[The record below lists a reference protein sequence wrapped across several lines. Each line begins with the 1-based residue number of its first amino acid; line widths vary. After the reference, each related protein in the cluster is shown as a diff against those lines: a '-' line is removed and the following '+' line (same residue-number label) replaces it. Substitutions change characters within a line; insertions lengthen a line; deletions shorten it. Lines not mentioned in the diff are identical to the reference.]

1 MSGIFGSLFG
11 GGKRKASQPA
21 DASGRAAAMSS
32 RTGPGPSSWT
42 GPPPRDPKEW
52 RGPHNPTRSRGTKTD
67 ADADASG
74 PPRSVMDLTRD
85 EAPPSS
91 SPRAAR
97 AAAREERRASR
108 RDRRTEAENT
118 DDAEAANAHPQED
131 PVLEECPHGTVQGV
145 PDTDTV
151 VDEDGDEANDF
162 LYADPPPPSFAGF
175 VDLTLEDRVANDDD
189 DDDDDDETSSAGVIR
204 ASPTMRCAGCRAD
217 VRGRPDVAAASWRV
231 DPGVGRWRGRCAGGG
246 GRGGRRRPC
255 AVVLCGACLGERATR
270 ALTAATRALTTGNDG
285 DEKSAPGDGDGG
297 GVGGGVPAIACPT
310 GCGGRLVDAP
320 VAEAGDPDVY
330 NAWAAAATDALLG
343 VGPKGRGDTGGG
355 TASKGTASNRA
366 HPGTSSSSSF
376 ARCPNPACGVAI
388 EKVPPRRNP
397 DGDLELVAERIPG
410 TARWMSREALEH
422 RAAKLF
428 RCGAC
433 GTDFCGDCDAMPYH
447 VGFASCAAAAAAAKA
462 PRCRYCR
469 ERITPGAS
477 ALDFYYF
484 GGGGG
489 DEESAPGDLDGDG
502 RGNDAVL
509 APAGKSGDMSVRELR
524 RACGAA
530 DTSWCVDKKELRG
543 VFRIAGGVCRA
554 GECQSRLEG
563 SCTKTLSCGHP
574 CGGVRGEAT
583 CLPCLRCAPP
593 GPGDAGATRE
603 GKSRP
608 PTADDPCAICYVDP
622 LGAAPAI
629 LLGCGHVVHRQCA
642 IDKIRAGWP
651 GPAISFNHLR
661 CPLCGASGGEAE
673 EVGSA
678 QFPVMR
684 HGSLDEEIRPVLA
697 LRDVVMRRGRRRLLA
712 EGNVAELRPGGEWE
726 GRPGELA
733 LQRFNYYKCG
743 RCGEPYFGGLR
754 ECGGEPGGGG
764 GDANGDAELMCGGC
778 SATVSGLSGACA
790 KHGRD
795 ELQFKCRFCC
805 SPAVFFCFG
814 STHFCER
821 CHVTRPD
828 FKPQPPPK
836 TCTKA
841 TCPLG
846 VDHPPHGQEFC
857 LGCALCRATDT
868 GY

>member
-1 MSGIFGSLFG
+1 M
-11 GGKRKASQPA
+11 P
-21 DASGRAAAMSS
+21 D
-32 RTGPGPSSWT
+32 
-42 GPPPRDPKEW
+42 
-52 RGPHNPTRSRGTKTD
+52 
-67 ADADASG
+67 
-74 PPRSVMDLTRD
+74 
-85 EAPPSS
+85 
-91 SPRAAR
+91 
-97 AAAREERRASR
+97 
-108 RDRRTEAENT
+108 
-118 DDAEAANAHPQED
+118 
-131 PVLEECPHGTVQGV
+131 GV
-145 PDTDTV
+145 
-151 VDEDGDEANDF
+151 
-162 LYADPPPPSFAGF
+162 
-175 VDLTLEDRVANDDD
+175 R
-189 DDDDDDETSSAGVIR
+189 
-204 ASPTMRCAGCRAD
+204 
-217 VRGRPDVAAASWRV
+217 
-231 DPGVGRWRGRCAGGG
+231 
-246 GRGGRRRPC
+246 
-255 AVVLCGACLGERATR
+255 
-270 ALTAATRALTTGNDG
+270 
-285 DEKSAPGDGDGG
+285 
-297 GVGGGVPAIACPT
+297 
-310 GCGGRLVDAP
+310 GRLVDAP

-330 NAWAAAATDALLG
+330 NAWAAAAATDALLG

-355 TASKGTASNRA
+355 TASKGTASEGA

-422 RAAKLF
+422 APPSCS

-477 ALDFYYF
+477 ALDFTTAAVAETS
-484 GGGGG
+484 GGTR
-489 DEESAPGDLDGDG
+489 GDLDGDG

-530 DTSWCVDKKELRG
+530 DTSWCVDKKELG

-563 SCTKTLSCGHP
+563 SCTETLSCGHP

-593 GPGDAGATRE
+593 VPGDAGAHAVVEPPAGRMTRA
-603 GKSRP
+603 P
-608 PTADDPCAICYVDP
+608 ICYVDP
-622 LGAAPAI
+622 RAPPPPSCWAADTSCTGSARSIRSARVARARDIVQPPA
-629 LLGCGHVVHRQCA
+629 LSPVRRFRW
-642 IDKIRAGWP
+642 RA
-651 GPAISFNHLR
+651 
-661 CPLCGASGGEAE
+661 AE

-805 SPAVFFCFG
+805 SPAVFLLRVHALLREVSRHEAGFQAPAATEDVHEG
-814 STHFCER
+814 DLPARRGPPSARAGILPGVRAVSSHRHGILTPT
-821 CHVTRPD
+821 TRRGPR
-828 FKPQPPPK
+828 KVL
-836 TCTKA
+836 
-841 TCPLG
+841 PL
-846 VDHPPHGQEFC
+846 
-857 LGCALCRATDT
+857 
-868 GY
+868 